1 MLECVWFLLRKFGS
15 TWSGNGFVIF
25 FCCIDD
31 EPRNNGNPD
40 FKTFFFF
47 VFCIILIHKGG
58 TLMGINTLKI
68 AVGETDC
75 QVQKRNEV
83 TWSRV
88 YCMGSVVLV
97 LNFYQRVQT
106 RPKPSDFSGRKKILS
121 TPSFGREVKPFVPCR
136 RFTACYVEVGHF
148 QAKFIGQ
155 FSPK

>member
-1 MLECVWFLLRKFGS
+1 MSGFCYENLVLLGREMVLSFSFAVLMMNLEIMGIQISRL
-15 TWSGNGFVIF
+15 
-25 FCCIDD
+25 
-31 EPRNNGNPD
+31 
-40 FKTFFFF
+40 FFFF